1 MIDDLSQSEIMS
13 HHVSRLLHINSDDRI
28 SGTAPSFKVGLNNTL
43 FTGSNGTHAIGLHS
57 LHLIDGIFN
66 VTSEMADF
74 GRIKMWDATGGAFVV
89 WDIKMPPGV
98 YSPES
103 LLSTWNE
110 LFIQFLTDSNVFGG
124 NAWPIA
130 PVLEVAE
137 KNLVTGTWRIK
148 CDHNWEWY
156 GGYIKRCGMMLGWPT
171 FPYVAT
177 DPPADVI
184 TFDPTNHK
192 PSTLVNGSWEIQ
204 FGFCQFNWNSMIS
217 VTADLQAHCC
227 LSSSNQ
233 GEMVS
238 MVATVPRD
246 VVFGGTIYWEPR
258 SVHLIKLASGRNIN
272 SFQITLRDKYQ
283 RPLEMYP
290 SSSINLIFR
299 VLTME

>member
-1 MIDDLSQSEIMS
+1 MS

-28 SGTAPSFKVGLNNTL
+28 KGTAPNFKVGLNNTL

-57 LHLIDGIFN
+57 FHMIDGIFN
-66 VTSEMADF
+66 VTSEMTDF
-74 GRIKMWDATGGAFVV
+74 GRIKMWDTTLNAFIK
-89 WDIKMPPGV
+89 WDIKILPGV

-103 LLSTWNE
+103 LMTTWNE
-110 LFIQFLTDSNVFGG
+110 LFKQVLIDAGVFGG
-124 NAWPIA
+124 AWPVA
-130 PVLEVAE
+130 PVFEVAE

-148 CDHNWEWY
+148 CDHKWEWFS
-156 GGYIKRCGMMLGWPT
+156 GYIERVGMLMGWPVKT
-171 FPYVAT
+171 YVDANPIAT
-177 DPPADVI
+177 I
-184 TFDPTNHK
+184 KTFDPTNSEL
-192 PSTLVNGSWEIQ
+192 STLVNGSWEIQ

-227 LSSSNQ
+227 LSSSNK

-272 SFQITLRDKYQ
+272 SFFITLRDKYQ